1 MHRCGRVVVLTSVLL
16 ALLTGAP
23 AGVAAAQ
30 PAPPPNPSDDTL
42 QRSRDAVTQRAGEV
56 GRLTTQLA
64 ELDDRTDDLMAAVAA
79 QRETAEAA
87 LIDMQSAQA
96 AAAAAATRAA
106 NARIETEAAS
116 TAIEQARARL
126 DEFVTATYQQQLDV
140 GPLGLLTEA
149 TSPED
154 LVARA
159 EFNDTIARTQ
169 LAAQDSLERARV
181 AKANADSAARAALD
195 EARDREQ
202 QATAAKVTAD
212 QAVAQADAAAQA
224 SAQQLA
230 AVDALRADVQHQLDA
245 AAAADAGLRAQRSR
259 FDEWQRQQAAAAAA
273 AQRSARDGALARGG
287 AAARGGI
294 QAVLDRAL
302 SQVGVQYVW
311 GGGTG
316 RGPSAGIPDR
326 FGSSLNRI
334 GFDCSGLMLYAF
346 SGAGVSLPRV
356 SRNQF
361 NAGRKVPISDLRPG
375 DMVFFQNGAAPIH
388 HVAMYVGDGKM
399 VEAPYTGADVRVV
412 PLRTRGLLPQATRV
426 L

>member
-1 MHRCGRVVVLTSVLL
+1 MRRCGRALVLLSAVL
-16 ALLTGAP
+16 ALLGTAVP
-23 AGVAAAQ
+23 VLAFAQ
-30 PAPPPNPSDDTL
+30 PAPPPNPSDDQL
-42 QRSRDAVTQRAGEV
+42 QRSRESVDQRAGQV
-56 GRLTTQLA
+56 GRLTSQLA
-64 ELDDRTDDLMAAVAA
+64 ELDARTDDLMAALAA

-96 AAAAAATRAA
+96 AAVDAAKRAG

-116 TAIEQARARL
+116 TAIDQARARL
-126 DEFVTATYQQQLDV
+126 DEFVTATYQQQLDA
-140 GPLGLLTEA
+140 GPLALLTEA

-154 LVARA
+154 LVSRA
-159 EFNDTIARTQ
+159 EFDDAIARTQ
-169 LAAQDSLERARV
+169 LSVRDSLERARV
-181 AKANADSAARAALD
+181 DKANADSAARAALE
-195 EARDREQ
+195 EARAREAD
-202 QATAAKVTAD
+202 ATAAKVTAD
-212 QAVAQADAAAQA
+212 QAVAEADAAAQA
-224 SAQQLA
+224 QAAQLA
-230 AVDALRADVQHQLDA
+230 AVDAQRADVQRQLDA
-245 AAAADAGLRAQRSR
+245 ATAADAGLRAQRTR
-259 FDEWQRQQAAAAAA
+259 FDDWQQRLAAEQAA

-287 AAARGGI
+287 ATARGGI

-316 RGPSAGIPDR
+316 RGPSTGIPDR

-334 GFDCSGLMLYAF
+334 GFDCSGLMLYAYNA
-346 SGAGVSLPRV
+346 AGVALPRV

-388 HVAMYVGDGKM
+388 HVAMYIGAGRM

-412 PLRTRGLLPQATRV
+412 PLRTRGLLPQAARV